1 MRKALTIL
9 VLIISWLNLKAEK
22 ADSCFYL
29 QVDLANRWI
38 WRGVNYSE
46 SPVIQPSLGYTKK
59 NLNVL
64 IWASY
69 PFERR
74 AYSEVDFTVEYQFF
88 PKLKLGI
95 TDFFAINDSVG
106 AKHKFFAIERKT
118 TMHMLDAY
126 VIYSPSEK
134 IPVSLLYSLW
144 FWGADRNP
152 ITLEQNYSSYIEA
165 KYEKSYGKVKTT
177 AFAGMTLGKGFYAS
191 RAALVNLGIGISKS
205 IEVSKG
211 LTLPVKV
218 EFILNPETQNVYIN
232 AIISIR

>member
-9 VLIISWLNLKAEK
+9 FIISSCFNLKAEK
-22 ADSCFYL
+22 ADSCFYF

-46 SPVIQPSLGYTKK
+46 SPVIQPSIGYTNNK
-59 NLNVL
+59 LNVM

-74 AYSEVDFTVEYQFF
+74 AYSEVDFTAEYQILT
-88 PKLKLGI
+88 KLKIGI
-95 TDFFAINDSVG
+95 TDYFAINDSVG
-106 AKHKFFAIERKT
+106 AKHNFFNLERKT

-126 VIYSPSEK
+126 AIYNPAKK

-144 FWGADRNP
+144 FWGADRNQL
-152 ITLEQNYSSYIEA
+152 TFEQNFSSYIEA
-165 KYEKSYGKVKTT
+165 KYEKSFVKCKTS
-177 AFAGMTLGKGFYAS
+177 AFVGMTLGQGFYAS
-191 RAALVNLGIGISKS
+191 RAALVNLGVGISKL
-205 IEVSKG
+205 IPVSNC
-211 LTLPVKV
+211 LTLPAKV